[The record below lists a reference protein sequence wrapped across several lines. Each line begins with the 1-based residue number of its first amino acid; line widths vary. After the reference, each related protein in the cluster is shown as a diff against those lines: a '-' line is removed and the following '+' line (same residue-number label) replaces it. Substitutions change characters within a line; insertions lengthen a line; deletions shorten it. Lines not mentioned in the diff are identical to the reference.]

1 MCVEAQVHCGSYL
14 LEDGERGK
22 KRERASV
29 GEKPTSNIKNKVTHR
44 KQ

>member
-14 LEDGERGK
+14 LKDGERGK
-22 KRERASV
+22 KGESV
-29 GEKPTSNIKNKVTHR
+29 REKPTSNIKNKVTHR